1 MPMPAQPRH
10 CLLLLMAA
18 ALAALVTAP
27 HARASGET
35 PAQSDTVLA
44 TVLVTGDQPGPG
56 LWRIRKGDNSFW
68 LLGTVSPLPRRMRWM
83 SDEVEGRIALSQ
95 VVIFPPTLRFESG
108 IGRVRGLF
116 LLPSLLKARN
126 NPEGV
131 LLADLL
137 PPELYSRWQTLKARH
152 MPRNRSVERWRPLFA
167 ADRLYSEAIKGEGL
181 RAGGVVGPVVERA
194 ARRNDVPT
202 EQPAVEIRIED
213 PRGLLRR
220 FSQTALADTECLDLT
235 MARLE
240 QDLDRMRERANAWAV
255 GDLDRLL
262 ALAGV
267 DPGRACFDA
276 VLQSS
281 LIAELGQE
289 GLPERLRDAWLEAV
303 DAALAAHATS
313 FGIMPM
319 NLMLGEDG
327 VLAVLTARGYTV
339 DPPDAADAGTL
350 EAGADPGSAPD

>member
-1 MPMPAQPRH
+1 MPMPVPTRQCVR
-10 CLLLLMAA
+10 LLSAA
-18 ALAALVTAP
+18 AMIAMIAVPKLWAAEAAP
-27 HARASGET
+27 GE
-35 PAQSDTVLA
+35 PDTVLA

-56 LWRIRKGDNSFW
+56 LWRIRNGDNSLW

-95 VVIFPPTLRFESG
+95 AVILPPTLRFESG
-108 IGRVRGLF
+108 IGRVRSLF
-116 LLPSLLKARN
+116 LLPSLLRARN
-126 NPEGV
+126 NPDGV

-137 PPELYSRWQTLKARH
+137 PPELHARWQALKARH

-167 ADRLYSEAIKGEGL
+167 ADRLYEEAIEGQGL
-181 RAGGVVGPVVERA
+181 RAGGVVGPVVTRA
-194 ARRNDVPT
+194 ARRHKVPI

-220 FSQTALADTECLDLT
+220 FSQTALDDTGCLDLT

-240 QDLDRMRERANAWAV
+240 QDLDSMRDRANAWAV
-255 GDLDRLL
+255 GDLERLR

-267 DPGRACFDA
+267 DPGRACIDA

-281 LIAELGQE
+281 VIAELGQD
-289 GLPERLRDAWLEAV
+289 GLPERLRDAWLEVV
-303 DAALAAHATS
+303 DAALGTHASS

-319 NLMLGEDG
+319 ALMMGEEG
-327 VLAVLTARGYTV
+327 VLASLAARGYTV
-339 DPPDAADAGTL
+339 EPPDA
-350 EAGADPGSAPD
+350 EATGPGDGDEGVVPTPG